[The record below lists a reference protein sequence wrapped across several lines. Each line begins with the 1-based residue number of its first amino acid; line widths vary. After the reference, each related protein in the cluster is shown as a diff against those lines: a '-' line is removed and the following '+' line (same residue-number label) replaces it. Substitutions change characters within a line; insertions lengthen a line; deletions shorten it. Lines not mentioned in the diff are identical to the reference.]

1 MKRRTFIV
9 DDEPE
14 ARARLRR
21 LLAKHGDRVE
31 IVGEAGDGFTAISG
45 IESLTPDLAFL
56 DVEMPGLNGFQLLDS
71 MPREKWPL
79 IVFTTAYD
87 QYAIQ
92 AFEIHALDYLLKPV
106 TTDRLGECLKRLDQ
120 LSSELSRT
128 RLDRARRE

>member
-1 MKRRTFIV
+1 
-9 DDEPE
+9 
-14 ARARLRR
+14 
-21 LLAKHGDRVE
+21 
-31 IVGEAGDGFTAISG
+31 
-45 IESLTPDLAFL
+45 
-56 DVEMPGLNGFQLLDS
+56 

-87 QYAIQ
+87 HYAIQ

-128 RLDRARRE
+128 RLDRARREQRPLERLLARSGSKQVVVQVQDVLAFQADNRLVLLALPPDDSLWVSR